1 MRRIAVGRSAG
12 RALLAA
18 AVLVSAGCATRPATE
33 VVPPIE
39 PRLLEAG
46 RLELPAG
53 CTPVRGRVYRTRATV
68 ESDGRVSGAVT
79 ESGPG
84 CVQEALVQWVE
95 SFRYGALDARADVA
109 IDWIGV
115 EAGRGG

>member
-1 MRRIAVGRSAG
+1 MTSTADRCGARWP
-12 RALLAA
+12 LLAA

-46 RLELPAG
+46 VLELPAG
-53 CTPVRGRVYRTRATV
+53 CAPVRGRVYRTLATV
-68 ESDGRVSGAVT
+68 EPDGRVSGAVAET
-79 ESGPG
+79 GPG

-95 SFRYGALDARADVA
+95 SFRYGALDEPTAVS
-109 IDWIGV
+109 IDWMGV